1 MTEELTV
8 QVVERTIM
16 SQVDPRAPNIPPYAP
31 PPTTASYVQ
40 LPPQSTV
47 QLAHATSD
55 AVISGLAK
63 SPYLLGVVVL
73 VAIGV
78 GAAIY
83 FLQILITGQATH
95 LASLLSVQQKQQT
108 ELVTL
113 HKQEFDAL
121 LEMANRLA
129 TPIPSS
135 IIQGPPPPPPRS
147 PR

>member
-1 MTEELTV
+1 MMTITEYT
-8 QVVERTIM
+8 M
-16 SQVDPRAPNIPPYAP
+16 SNVDHPPPQPPPYSAP
-31 PPTTASYVQ
+31 VY

-63 SPYLLGVVVL
+63 SPYLLGVVVIVL
-73 VAIGV
+73 VGV

-95 LASLLSVQQKQQT
+95 LKSLLTVQQEQMDKII
-108 ELVTL
+108 EM
-113 HKQEFDAL
+113 HKREFDAL
-121 LEMANRLA
+121 LEMGNRLSA
-129 TPIPSS
+129 TP
-135 IIQGPPPPPPRS
+135 QGPGPQGPAPVNPPQPRG

>member
-1 MTEELTV
+1 MDMDMTEVFVIEER
-8 QVVERTIM
+8 VVSSTEA
-16 SQVDPRAPNIPPYAP
+16 PRPPA
-31 PPTTASYVQ
+31 TTPVY

-73 VAIGV
+73 VAMGV
-78 GAAIY
+78 GSAIY

-95 LASLLSVQQKQQT
+95 LKSLLEVQNRQQT
-108 ELVTL
+108 EIITL

-129 TPIPSS
+129 MPLPPALAPPPATT
-135 IIQGPPPPPPRS
+135 PPPPSARS
-147 PR
+147 R

>member
-1 MTEELTV
+1 MSDVFIIEERALSSTEA
-8 QVVERTIM
+8 
-16 SQVDPRAPNIPPYAP
+16 PRPTPPAAPVY
-31 PPTTASYVQ
+31 

-73 VAIGV
+73 VSIGV

-95 LASLLSVQQKQQT
+95 LKSLLDVQSRQQT
-108 ELVTL
+108 EIITL

-129 TPIPSS
+129 LPVPASIASGAAGPS
-135 IIQGPPPPPPRS
+135 PPQRGG
-147 PR
+147 RDERR